1 MPTCE
6 YAQDTVKYGASTN
19 IGINVMVMIR
29 KISLFV
35 VILLSIAGCS
45 DSKEGSLIKVAVS
58 PASPP
63 MLYSENGV
71 NKGVDLEI
79 FEGYCKSRGC
89 VFSIT
94 AYDWQGML
102 GAVSSGQAD
111 VAFSGISITD
121 KRKEAMDFSQP
132 YYDNAWHLVSLDSRN
147 IKITDLAELKEYSIG
162 YPRGMAYSDLIKDKL
177 EPEGYY
183 SLSQVK
189 LYPTYSEVI
198 ADLQNGN
205 LDLAFIEEP
214 VLSNY
219 IYKLKLPLESAY
231 SFTGFDTLGFAF
243 TKGSK
248 YRDDFDQYL
257 KELGPEKIKAIIDK
271 WMK

>member
-1 MPTCE
+1 MNRILRLVGLFC
-6 YAQDTVKYGASTN
+6 A
-19 IGINVMVMIR
+19 IG
-29 KISLFV
+29 
-35 VILLSIAGCS
+35 LLVSGCS
-45 DSKEGSLIKVAVS
+45 GKENSSNPAGKAGSAHVKIAVS

-63 MLYSENGV
+63 MLFEEAG
-71 NKGVDLEI
+71 KITGIDMEI

-89 VFSIT
+89 TLNVT

-132 YYDNAWHLVSLDSRN
+132 YYDNSWHLVSLKSRN
-147 IKITDLAELKEYSIG
+147 IRIDDLGQLKNYSIG
-162 YPRGMAYSDLIKDKL
+162 YPRGMAYNDLIKNEL
-177 EPEGYY
+177 EPKGYY
-183 SLSQVK
+183 SLGKVK
-189 LYPTYSEVI
+189 LYPTYSEVT

-214 VLSNY
+214 VLADFQ
-219 IYKLKLPLESAY
+219 YKKKLPIESSY
-231 SFTGFDTLGFAF
+231 VFTGLDKLGFAF
-243 TKGSK
+243 AKGSPR
-248 YRDDFDQYL
+248 RDDFDKYL
-257 KELGPEKIKAIIDK
+257 AELGAEKIRAIVDK